1 MDFTGT
7 GCEIRGNLN
16 APESVVHSAI
26 IYCMRSMLDTD
37 IPLNAGCLVPL
48 QSVSS
53 DDFEQLNFLPF
64 ASKCPQRIAAFTI
77 KNSCGLWRE
86 RVDLSENR
94 RRCTQGIPRLCRQP
108 RLHQVGYKRGVN
120 PELNS

>member
-16 APESVVHSAI
+16 TPESVVHSAI

-37 IPLNAGCLVPL
+37 IPLNAGCLFPL
-48 QSVSS
+48 QSVFS
-53 DDFEQLNFLPF
+53 DDFKGLDFLSF
-64 ASKCPQRIAAFTI
+64 VSKHSQRITPFTV
-77 KNSCGLWRE
+77 KNSRSLWRE

-94 RRCTQGIPRLCRQP
+94 
-108 RLHQVGYKRGVN
+108 
-120 PELNS
+120 